1 MARYEELKTPEAVLA
16 AFKAGRRVERSANEG
31 RRWTLLCTVSGVAAY
46 IQSGWRYRALIESPA
61 IPAGYTEQAQPSQQ
75 GEAVPTFD
83 AGLLND
89 FGGGN
94 VEWWHDYIR
103 SLLSD
108 AEEHYRQY
116 IAAPAEPLGRAA
128 DGVEGLANI
137 GEMDLTAPPSVWL
150 QIDAD
155 GDPEDRSQPVPRGE
169 WVNLTWHY
177 ASIGGQEVEYI
188 RADLAYTAKASG
200 SAPDEVLSKAIA
212 HADEL
217 LDAYDRTVGLPSKYA
232 LGLRR
237 LRNALR
243 ATPPTSA
250 PTTAVVG
257 WMNEDELPEGYPY
270 DEMFPHSRVDGVR
283 LFPVFAPAS
292 APEVTRLIAAGQA
305 LSAVLPRFQGE
316 ANYFAREELREFR
329 AALTAALQ
337 QEGKS
342 HG

>member
-177 ASIGGQEVEYI
+177 ESIGGQEVVYI
-188 RADLAYTAKASG
+188 RED
-200 SAPDEVLSKAIA
+200 IA
-212 HADEL
+212 
-217 LDAYDRTVGLPSKYA
+217 
-232 LGLRR
+232 RR
-237 LRNALR
+237 LRPQVDDAAIEAALDQKIGLDNTLRQLIRGDTMAIGYSKVDVVR
-243 ATPPTSA
+243 ALL
-250 PTTAVVG
+250 TALG
-257 WMNEDELPEGYPY
+257 
-270 DEMFPHSRVDGVR
+270 F
-283 LFPVFAPAS
+283 
-292 APEVTRLIAAGQA
+292 T
-305 LSAVLPRFQGE
+305 
-316 ANYFAREELREFR
+316 
-329 AALTAALQ
+329 AALTEA
-337 QEGKS
+337 G
-342 HG
+342 HD